1 MSRVNVSVTVDDA
14 HQEQML
20 EVAADLQAAGMQVE
34 QTLETIGVITGS
46 CESSQISS
54 LSRVA
59 GVASLEPGQEVQLP
73 PSDSPLQ

>member
-14 HQEQML
+14 HQEQMM
-20 EVAADLQAAGMQVE
+20 EVAAGLQAAGMQVE

-54 LSRVA
+54 LSGVA
-59 GVASLEPGQEVQLP
+59 GVATVERGQEVQLP